1 MRDAS
6 VDQADDPRDE
16 EIAQLRHA
24 LAARVVI
31 EQAKGIMF
39 ERFGL
44 AMDDSF
50 ELLRQAARSHQIKV
64 RDLAER
70 LVETRETPAAIVDA
84 LGRIGE
90 ALPED
95 FAARAART
103 EQLFAQLNDSLIA
116 SNKDAGWT
124 EFLCECANPLCQ
136 DKLPVTAATLERIH
150 SFPGHYILKAGHEV
164 DAVETV
170 VDRIDDLLIVK
181 KSVTETGR
189 AV

>member
-103 EQLFAQLNDSLIA
+103 EQLFAQLRNHRRSPRTRTPA
-116 SNKDAGWT
+116 YPVPGAV
-124 EFLCECANPLCQ
+124 ANPLCQ
-136 DKLPVTAATLERIH
+136 ESSR
-150 SFPGHYILKAGHEV
+150 
-164 DAVETV
+164 
-170 VDRIDDLLIVK
+170 
-181 KSVTETGR
+181 
-189 AV
+189 